1 MRKYNTR
8 VEVPLILSS
17 FQIEHGVSQSS
28 RIALDIVEAKSKK
41 EAIEIAKDK
50 VVRELLENHI
60 CFDPVKQ
67 ILCEAK
73 LKK

>member
-1 MRKYNTR
+1 MRKYHTR

-28 RIALDIVEAKSKK
+28 RIAYSIIEAKSKK

-50 VVRELLENHI
+50 LVKELLKNHI
-60 CFDPVKQ
+60 CFAPVKQ
-67 ILCEAK
+67 ILCEAS
-73 LKK
+73 LKS